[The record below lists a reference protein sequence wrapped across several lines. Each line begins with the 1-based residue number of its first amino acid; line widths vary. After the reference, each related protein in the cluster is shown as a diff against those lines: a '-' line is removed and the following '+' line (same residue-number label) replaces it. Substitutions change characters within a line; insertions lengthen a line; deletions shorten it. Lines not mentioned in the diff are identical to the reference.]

1 VKTTGLVRRTRV
13 VVRKVGPW
21 SVLRWS
27 LFFYFCVMLIFFV
40 ASMFVYGILNAA
52 HVLEGISKLLE
63 SGGFGCATVPAGQTA
78 VCKFQFNSSW
88 IFTRMFL
95 VGVALV
101 VIWSF
106 INLLVAVLY
115 NLVSE
120 ILGGIELTLVERR

>member
-1 VKTTGLVRRTRV
+1 VKTTGIVRRTRV

-40 ASMFVYGILNAA
+40 AAMFVYGILDAA
-52 HVLEGISKLLE
+52 HVLNGISKLLE

-78 VCKFQFNSSW
+78 TCHFAFNSSW
-88 IFTRMFL
+88 IFTRLFL
-95 VGVALV
+95 AGVALV